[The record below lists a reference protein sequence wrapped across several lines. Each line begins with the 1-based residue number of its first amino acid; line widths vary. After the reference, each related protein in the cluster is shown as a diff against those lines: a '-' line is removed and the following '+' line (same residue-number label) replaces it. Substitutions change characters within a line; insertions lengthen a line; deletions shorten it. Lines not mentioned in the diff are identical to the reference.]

1 MAKRLLIQGCTGS
14 IGRSVLSVIGTHR
27 DRFRVTGLAARSSA
41 EALLALAREWSADS
55 IALEDETRAD
65 LLRSETARRAGPRLF
80 VGRDALRAQCED
92 GDYEL
97 LVNAVTGSAGLEPT
111 AVALRR
117 GINVALANKE
127 TLVAAGPVITRLAAE
142 NGARI
147 LPIDSEHSA
156 IFQCLMGESRE
167 SVRRLWLTTSGGPFW
182 GKSAAELERITVE
195 EALAHPTW
203 EMGPKITVDSAT
215 LFNKGLEVIEA
226 QRLFG
231 LPADR
236 IEVVAHRQSVIHSLV
251 EFTDGSLKAQLS
263 VPDMRLPILFALT
276 YPERIES
283 DLVRTDVSRLGAL
296 TLEPVSRDEYPCLAL
311 CYEALRRGGTAP
323 AALSA
328 ADEVA
333 VSAFLKRQIGFNDI
347 ARVLNEILRAWPDE
361 PLASLAD
368 AREADRRARAMTVK
382 LMTQGRNNSMRDACC

>member
-1 MAKRLLIQGCTGS
+1 VPKRLLIQGCTGS
-14 IGRSVLSVIGTHR
+14 IGRSVLSVVAAHR
-27 DRFRVTGLAARSSA
+27 DRFCVAGLAARSSA
-41 EALLALAREWSADS
+41 EALFTAAREWSAES

-65 LLRSETARRAGPRLF
+65 FLRAKSTRGGDPRLF
-80 VGRDALRAQCED
+80 IGSDALRAQCEET
-92 GDYEL
+92 DYDL

-111 AVALRR
+111 AAALRR
-117 GINVALANKE
+117 GIDVALANKE
-127 TLVAAGPVITRLAAE
+127 TLVAAGPVIMQLARE
-142 NGARI
+142 SGARI

-156 IFQCLMGESRE
+156 IFQCLMGERLQH
-167 SVRRLWLTTSGGPFW
+167 VRRLWLTTSGGPFW
-182 GKSAAELERITVE
+182 GKSAADLERITVE

-203 EMGPKITVDSAT
+203 KMGPKITVDSAT

-226 QRLFG
+226 ERLFG
-231 LPADR
+231 IPPDC
-236 IEVVAHRQSVIHSLV
+236 IEVVTHRQSVIHSLV

-333 VSAFLKRQIGFNDI
+333 VGAFLKRQIGFNDI